1 MFYPTEN
8 STLLE
13 VPDNAFGFV
22 YKCWIPEY
30 GYGINAISGAKEK
43 TDIIKRSEDIEE
55 QVWERQTLPHDYHPK
70 RKKEHERQKIDRNWF
85 DPYLEQIRR
94 REWGRRLRGVWF
106 WNNGKP
112 VYLTGLHYFMLNYWP
127 FQGKWL
133 DYRRPD
139 RDSMYITMY
148 CIQDPNCLGLNEIMN
163 RKSGK
168 CFGKDTPIRM
178 YDGGVKFVQDVIDGD
193 LVMGDDSTP
202 RKVFGVTSGKE
213 EMFLIKANKGD
224 SFICNKSHILSLIWT
239 CNSRMGKK
247 GWKDGDIINISLEEY
262 NKLTWEKDHLVL
274 YRKKWGSNFKHN
286 EHYIPPYMLGVYL
299 GDGTSFSGDITTTDF
314 EILDYLKIFANSLDL
329 NISKKKNDIVYS
341 LSLKGVLKSKS
352 GTPYLKNHRL
362 NPYRSELRRL
372 NILNNKHIP
381 KEYLIDSEKNRL
393 DLLAGLVD
401 TDGYLCKNNKGIGCA
416 YEITQKRKV
425 LAEGITELARSLGFF
440 ASLKPKN
447 AKMKRKDGT
456 IYKCEVYRVTIYGDI
471 YKIPVK
477 TNRKKAPEIQR
488 RKDSLRFGFKVENL
502 GVGEYF
508 GFAVDKNHLFLLA
521 DGTVVHNTLRAGCVL
536 YERTSR
542 INNHHGGIQS
552 KTDTDAWEVFKKAV
566 VHPWKKLPHFFRPT
580 YDLMKGD
587 DPNDELRFFA
597 TSRRGQQAESEVE
610 EEALES
616 WVDFKSS
623 EESAYDGPE
632 LHTYVSDETSKTK
645 KDVSIIERQNVT
657 RFCTEIGGEFKGFHY
672 YTTTVEIEE
681 GEEDNHEF
689 QAMTAKSNPLVRDE
703 NGRTLTGL
711 YTYFRPAYM
720 SLFFDKY
727 GEPDEVRA
735 RTYLSNAR
743 KKLQEEGDL
752 RGLSSL
758 KRKQPMTFNEA
769 FSIDG
774 KFSLYN
780 PELINMQLDDISW
793 GHSVTEFGDL
803 VWRDGY
809 EFERPVVKPNG
820 DIDYILNEV
829 EWKPNPNGRFEK
841 VLGWTPKDSNKVYKN
856 GNKYLP
862 NNSFAIRIGCDPF
875 RYDKTKDKR
884 RSNCA
889 AFAYQMQDELYPDDE
904 FNNTFVL
911 RYAYRAESTRLSN
924 ADIIKM
930 AWWCGCQVLFERN
943 VNHWKRDFQD
953 WNCDGFYMFMP
964 GEQEPGVATDGRGN
978 VVQTICNYTEAH
990 INEHIKKVKF
1000 KSLLKDWLSFKIEDT
1015 EKHDEGM
1022 AAGMTLI
1029 AVKGRK
1035 FVRPGSNVKNIE
1047 SILPYKKVV

>member
-30 GYGINAISGAKEK
+30 GYGINVISGAKEK
-43 TDIIKRSEDIEE
+43 TDIIKRSEDIQE
-55 QVWERQTLPHDYHPK
+55 QFWERQTLPHDYHPK

-168 CFGKDTPIRM
+168 
-178 YDGGVKFVQDVIDGD
+178 
-193 LVMGDDSTP
+193 
-202 RKVFGVTSGKE
+202 
-213 EMFLIKANKGD
+213 
-224 SFICNKSHILSLIWT
+224 
-239 CNSRMGKK
+239 
-247 GWKDGDIINISLEEY
+247 
-262 NKLTWEKDHLVL
+262 
-274 YRKKWGSNFKHN
+274 
-286 EHYIPPYMLGVYL
+286 
-299 GDGTSFSGDITTTDF
+299 
-314 EILDYLKIFANSLDL
+314 
-329 NISKKKNDIVYS
+329 
-341 LSLKGVLKSKS
+341 
-352 GTPYLKNHRL
+352 
-362 NPYRSELRRL
+362 
-372 NILNNKHIP
+372 
-381 KEYLIDSEKNRL
+381 
-393 DLLAGLVD
+393 
-401 TDGYLCKNNKGIGCA
+401 
-416 YEITQKRKV
+416 
-425 LAEGITELARSLGFF
+425 
-440 ASLKPKN
+440 
-447 AKMKRKDGT
+447 
-456 IYKCEVYRVTIYGDI
+456 
-471 YKIPVK
+471 
-477 TNRKKAPEIQR
+477 
-488 RKDSLRFGFKVENL
+488 
-502 GVGEYF
+502 
-508 GFAVDKNHLFLLA
+508 
-521 DGTVVHNTLRAGCVL
+521 TLRAGCVL

-793 GHSVTEFGDL
+793 GSSVTEFGDL
-803 VWRDGY
+803 VWKDGY

-1047 SILPYKKVV
+1047 SILPYNKAI

>member
-1 MFYPTEN
+1 MFYQTEN
-8 STLLE
+8 STLFE
-13 VPDNAFGFV
+13 IPDNAFGFI

-30 GYGINAISGAKEK
+30 GYGINSVTGNKEK
-43 TDIIKRSEDIEE
+43 TDVIKRSDDPEE
-55 QVWERQTLPHDYHPK
+55 QYWERQPLPHDYHPK
-70 RKKEHERQKIDRNWF
+70 RKKEQERQKIDRNWY

-112 VYLTGLHYFMLNYWP
+112 IYLTGLHYFMLNYWQ

-139 RDSMYITMY
+139 RDSMYVTMY

-168 CFGKDTPIRM
+168 
-178 YDGGVKFVQDVIDGD
+178 
-193 LVMGDDSTP
+193 
-202 RKVFGVTSGKE
+202 
-213 EMFLIKANKGD
+213 
-224 SFICNKSHILSLIWT
+224 
-239 CNSRMGKK
+239 
-247 GWKDGDIINISLEEY
+247 
-262 NKLTWEKDHLVL
+262 
-274 YRKKWGSNFKHN
+274 
-286 EHYIPPYMLGVYL
+286 
-299 GDGTSFSGDITTTDF
+299 
-314 EILDYLKIFANSLDL
+314 
-329 NISKKKNDIVYS
+329 
-341 LSLKGVLKSKS
+341 
-352 GTPYLKNHRL
+352 
-362 NPYRSELRRL
+362 
-372 NILNNKHIP
+372 
-381 KEYLIDSEKNRL
+381 
-393 DLLAGLVD
+393 
-401 TDGYLCKNNKGIGCA
+401 
-416 YEITQKRKV
+416 
-425 LAEGITELARSLGFF
+425 
-440 ASLKPKN
+440 
-447 AKMKRKDGT
+447 
-456 IYKCEVYRVTIYGDI
+456 
-471 YKIPVK
+471 
-477 TNRKKAPEIQR
+477 
-488 RKDSLRFGFKVENL
+488 
-502 GVGEYF
+502 
-508 GFAVDKNHLFLLA
+508 
-521 DGTVVHNTLRAGCVL
+521 TLRAGSVL

-542 INNHHGGIQS
+542 MNNHHGGIQS

-566 VHPWKKLPHFFRPT
+566 VHPWRKLPHFFRPT

-597 TSRRGQQAESEVE
+597 TSRRGQQAEVEVE

-616 WVDFKSS
+616 WIDFKSS

-689 QAMTAKSNPLVRDE
+689 QAMTAKSNPLIRDE

-743 KKLQEEGDL
+743 KKLQDEGDL

-758 KRKQPMTFNEA
+758 KRKQPMTFSEA
-769 FSIDG
+769 FSVDG

-793 GHSVTEFGDL
+793 KPNLTEFGDL
-803 VWRDGY
+803 VWKDGY

-820 DIDYILNEV
+820 DIEYVLNQI

-841 VLGWTPKDSNKVYKN
+841 LTGWFPKDPNKVYKN

-889 AFAYQMQDELYPDDE
+889 AYAYQMPDELDVNDE
-904 FNNTFVL
+904 FNDTFVL

-953 WNCDGFYMFMP
+953 WNCDGFYMWMP
-964 GEQEPGVATDGRGN
+964 GEQEPGIATDGRGN
-978 VVQTICNYTEAH
+978 VVQMICNYTEAY

-1000 KSLLKDWLSFKIEDT
+1000 KSLLRQDTGWLGFKVEDT
-1015 EKHDEGM
+1015 EKFDEPM

-1035 FVRPGSNVKNIE
+1035 FLKPGENVKNIE
-1047 SILPYKKVV
+1047 SILPYNKAI